1 MINKTDFA
9 DPSSNSPTSYPPS
22 EPLSSPINGATEA
35 EVADYVADMLQ
46 ELRDLSS
53 ASGQGP
59 LGMLLEL
66 AQREARRNAQR
77 AIGVNALERPPL
89 AG

>member
-1 MINKTDFA
+1 MITKLNVD
-9 DPSSNSPTSYPPS
+9 DPPFDSPCDGPAS
-22 EPLSSPINGATEA
+22 EPSGSPLQGATEA
-35 EVADYVADMLQ
+35 EVADYIADMLQ
-46 ELRDLSS
+46 ELRDLST

-77 AIGVNALERPPL
+77 AIGVNSIDRPRL